1 MLRIY
6 TCNLRHEQILN
17 CITLIFTF
25 ENRQYFPKFRIFNIL
40 DRQGI
45 KIKIFG
51 NIVVMNKWANFMVR
65 NFQEPIKPKIGL
77 GGGIEFLAIFEGYIK
92 LQPMCLLCA
101 IPIKI

>member
-51 NIVVMNKWANFMVR
+51 NIVVMNKWAKFYG
-65 NFQEPIKPKIGL
+65 PKFPGTHQTKNRF
-77 GGGIEFLAIFEGYIK
+77 GGG
-92 LQPMCLLCA
+92 
-101 IPIKI
+101 